1 MSKRFYFMMFC
12 VFVCLALVGFF
23 IGGLPVASCFNIF
36 MACLYLAKIINA

>member
-12 VFVCLALVGFF
+12 VFVCLALVCFF
-23 IGGLPVASCFNIF
+23 IGGLPVATCFNIF